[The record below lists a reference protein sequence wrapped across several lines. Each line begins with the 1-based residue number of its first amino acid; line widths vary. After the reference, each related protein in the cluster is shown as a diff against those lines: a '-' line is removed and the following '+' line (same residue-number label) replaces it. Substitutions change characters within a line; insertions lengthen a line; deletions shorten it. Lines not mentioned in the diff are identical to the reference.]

1 LSKNKPYFIIFGN
14 EKGGT
19 GKSTLAM
26 HVAISIAEQG
36 RKLAVIDLDLR
47 QKSIF
52 RYMENR
58 QEMNNKIG
66 IELSQP
72 DFFVIEQSLLDSK
85 KEAQQAEQSA
95 LQQQLDNLPEDTE
108 FVVIDCPGN
117 NTYLSR
123 LAHALA
129 DTLITPINDSFIDF
143 DLLGEVDA
151 DSHEVN
157 RLSHYS
163 EMVWESRKLRL
174 VGGKKPLD
182 WIVTRNRLSSLSS
195 RNNQKVHNALTAL
208 QKKIMFR
215 YVPGLSER
223 VIYRELF
230 PKGLTLLDMKKV
242 DTMGKTQASH
252 IAARAELRN
261 LVESLNLPEKRG
273 S

>member
-1 LSKNKPYFIIFGN
+1 MKKNKPHFIVFGN

-26 HVAISIAEQG
+26 HVVISIAEQG
-36 RKLAVIDLDLR
+36 RKVAVIDLDSR
-47 QKSIF
+47 QKTIF
-52 RYMENR
+52 RYLENR
-58 QEMNNKIG
+58 QKFLQESAV
-66 IELSQP
+66 ELYQP
-72 DFFVIEQSLLDSK
+72 DYKVIQPAKLDSIK
-85 KEAQQAEQSA
+85 ASQKADQLT
-95 LQQQLDNLPEDTE
+95 LQQKLDSLSDDVE

-117 NTYLSR
+117 NTYLAR

-129 DTLITPINDSFIDF
+129 DTLVTPMNDSFIDF

-151 DSHEVN
+151 KNYQVG

-174 VGGKKPLD
+174 MGGKKPLD
-182 WIVTRNRLSSLSS
+182 WVIIRNRLSTLSS
-195 RNNQKVHNALTAL
+195 HNNQRVNSALIAL
-208 QKKIMFR
+208 QKRIMFR

-242 DTMGKTQASH
+242 GVMGKTQTSH
-252 IAARAELRN
+252 IAARYELIN
-261 LVESLNLPEKRG
+261 LVKALNLPEKA
-273 S
+273 SE

>member
-1 LSKNKPYFIIFGN
+1 MRNNTPHFIVFGN

-36 RKLAVIDLDLR
+36 KKVAVIDLDSR
-47 QKSIF
+47 QKTVF

-58 QEMNNKIG
+58 QKFLQG
-66 IELSQP
+66 STVKLHQP
-72 DFFVIEQSLLDSK
+72 DCVVVEPSRLDSVK
-85 KEAQQAEQSA
+85 AAQKTDQMA
-95 LQQQLDNLPEDTE
+95 LQQRLDSLDDDVDI
-108 FVVIDCPGN
+108 VVIDCPGN

-129 DTLITPINDSFIDF
+129 DTLITPMNDSFIDF

-151 DSHEVN
+151 KNYQVGC
-157 RLSHYS
+157 LSHYS

-182 WIVTRNRLSSLSS
+182 WIVTRNRLSTLDS
-195 RNNQKVHNALTAL
+195 RNNQRVNSALTAL
-208 QKKIMFR
+208 QKRIMFR
-215 YVPGLSER
+215 YVPGLTER

-242 DTMGKTQASH
+242 GDMGKIQTSH
-252 IAARAELRN
+252 IAARYELKN
-261 LVESLNLPEKRG
+261 LVESLNLPEKKIK
-273 S
+273 

>member
-1 LSKNKPYFIIFGN
+1 MKNNKPHFIVFGN

-26 HVAISIAEQG
+26 HVAVSIAEQG
-36 RKLAVIDLDLR
+36 AGVAIIDLDSR
-47 QKSIF
+47 QKSTF

-58 QEMNNKIG
+58 QKYIHHSG
-66 IELSQP
+66 SKLAQP
-72 DFFVIEQSLLDSK
+72 DCFVIKPSSLDST
-85 KEAQQAEQSA
+85 KESQKADQTA
-95 LQQQLDNLPEDTE
+95 LQEQLDKLAPNTQ

-117 NTYLSR
+117 DTYLSR

-129 DTLITPINDSFIDF
+129 DTLITPINDSFVDF

-151 DSHEVN
+151 ESYAVN

-163 EMVWESRKLRL
+163 EMVWESRKLRQI
-174 VGGKKPLD
+174 GGKKPLD
-182 WIVTRNRLSSLSS
+182 WIVTRNRLASLDS
-195 RNNQKVHNALTAL
+195 RNNQRVHGALSTL

-223 VIYRELF
+223 VVYRELF
-230 PKGLTLLDMKKV
+230 PKGLTLIDMKKV

-252 IAARAELRN
+252 IAARLELRS
-261 LVESLNLPEKRG
+261 LVESLNLPE
-273 S
+273 SASC

>member
-1 LSKNKPYFIIFGN
+1 MKNNKPHFIIFGN

-36 RKLAVIDLDLR
+36 RKVAVVDLDSR
-47 QKSIF
+47 QKSIS
-52 RYMENR
+52 RYMANR
-58 QEMNNKIG
+58 QQYINRSG
-66 IELSQP
+66 AALSQLDYYVVNP
-72 DFFVIEQSLLDSK
+72 SNLDSTK
-85 KEAQQAEQSA
+85 ASQMAEQQR
-95 LQQQLDNLPEDTE
+95 LLQQLDELAPDTE

-129 DTLITPINDSFIDF
+129 DSLITPMNDSFVDF
-143 DLLGEVDA
+143 DLLGEVN
-151 DSHEVN
+151 SETYEVD

-182 WIVTRNRLSSLSS
+182 WVVMRNRLSPLSS
-195 RNNQKVHNALTAL
+195 RNNQRVHSALSAL

-215 YVPGLSER
+215 YVAGLSER

-242 DTMGKTQASH
+242 NDMGKIQPSH
-252 IAARAELRN
+252 IAARVELRN
-261 LVESLNLPEKRG
+261 LVESLNLPARG
-273 S
+273 A